1 MTPLPQSGAR
11 AHVFFASPQALTHV
25 LLVIILDELAA
36 ASAGD
41 QGPIVAAVREAV
53 QRLVKQVFALFGR
66 PSSRFDNSHGCKFF
80 FAFDLPF

>member
-1 MTPLPQSGAR
+1 LHEATAAIWRAR
-11 AHVFFASPQALTHV
+11 ACFFASPQALTHV

-53 QRLVKQVFALFGR
+53 QRLVKQVFAVFRKALQ
-66 PSSRFDNSHGCKFF
+66 S
-80 FAFDLPF
+80 L